1 MEPEPLRPPWD
12 REPDIGPAWRCLV
25 KKSGLLVILAL
36 VLAVPA
42 YVHGQE
48 FTAETLD
55 AVVKVR
61 AEVPGDARTAASLG
75 PLREGSGVVIDSKGL
90 ILTIG
95 YLILEASHV
104 QVTDSSGR
112 TVPARVLGY
121 DHATG
126 FGLLR
131 ARSAVGGARPLPLG
145 LSGDLDRGA
154 EVLIL
159 SYSGKG
165 PSGQGVYVVSRR
177 EFAGY
182 WEYLLERAIFTAPHY
197 ASFGGAALIDRG
209 GSLLGIGSLQVPQA
223 IPGRPVPGNM
233 FVPIDLLK
241 PILSDLTLKGKSGAR
256 PRPWLGAQMEE
267 AGGHVVIRRVS
278 RGGPAARS
286 GLQAGDLIAGVGGVA
301 VGGLADV
308 YRQVWALG
316 APGVS
321 VPLNILKGVR
331 VEEVRVVSG
340 DRYDYLRLNPSH

>member
-1 MEPEPLRPPWD
+1 M
-12 REPDIGPAWRCLV
+12 
-25 KKSGLLVILAL
+25 KKRGLLVILAL
-36 VLAVPA
+36 VLAVP
-42 YVHGQE
+42 VHVLARE

-61 AEVPGDARTAASLG
+61 AEAPADARTAASLG
-75 PLREGSGVVIDSKGL
+75 PLREGTGVVIDSNGL
-90 ILTIG
+90 VLTIG

-104 QVTDSSGR
+104 QITDSTGR

-131 ARSAVGGARPLPLG
+131 ARSAVGGPLPLG
-145 LSGDLDRGA
+145 LSEDLGRGS

-159 SYSGKG
+159 SYSGNG
-165 PSGQGVYVVSRR
+165 PSGQGAYVASRR

-182 WEYLLERAIFTAPHY
+182 WEYLLERAIFTVPHH
-197 ASFGGAALIDRG
+197 ASFGGAALIDRAG
-209 GSLLGIGSLQVPQA
+209 ALLGIGSLQIPEA
-223 IPGRPVPGNM
+223 IPGQPVPGNM

-241 PILSDLTLKGKSGAR
+241 PILSDLTLKGRSGAS

-267 AGGHVVIRRVS
+267 VGGHVVIRRVS

-286 GLQAGDLIAGVGGVA
+286 GLQAGNLVAGVGGIA
-301 VGGLADV
+301 VEGLADV
-308 YRQVWALG
+308 YRKVWALG

>member
-1 MEPEPLRPPWD
+1 M
-12 REPDIGPAWRCLV
+12 
-25 KKSGLLVILAL
+25 KKRGLLVILVVLAL
-36 VLAVPA
+36 VPGVPA
-42 YVHGQE
+42 HVLGQE

-55 AVVKVR
+55 AVVRVR
-61 AEVPGDARTAASLG
+61 AEVPADARTAASLG
-75 PLREGSGVVIDSKGL
+75 PLREGSGVVIDSNGL
-90 ILTIG
+90 VLTIG

-104 QVTDSSGR
+104 QITDSTGR
-112 TVPARVLGY
+112 RVPARVLGY

-131 ARSAVGGARPLPLG
+131 SWSAVGGARPMPLG
-145 LSGDLDRGA
+145 LSEDLDRGS

-165 PSGQGVYVVSRR
+165 PSGQGAYVASRR

-182 WEYLLERAIFTAPHY
+182 WEYLLERAIFTVPHH
-197 ASFGGAALIDRG
+197 ASFGGAALIDRAG
-209 GSLLGIGSLQVPQA
+209 TLLGIGSLQVPEA
-223 IPGRPVPGNM
+223 IPGQPVPGNM

-241 PILSDLTLKGKSGAR
+241 PILSDLTSKGRSGAR
-256 PRPWLGAQMEE
+256 PRPWLGAQME
-267 AGGHVVIRRVS
+267 AVGGHVVVRRVS

-286 GLQAGDLIAGVGGVA
+286 GLHAGDLVAGVDGVA
-301 VGGLADV
+301 VEGLADV
-308 YRQVWALG
+308 YRKVWALG

-340 DRYDYLRLNPSH
+340 DRYDYLRLNPGH

>member
-1 MEPEPLRPPWD
+1 MRMT
-12 REPDIGPAWRCLV
+12 GF
-25 KKSGLLVILAL
+25 LVILVL

-42 YVHGQE
+42 HVSGQE

-61 AEVPGDARTAASLG
+61 AEVPADARTAASLG
-75 PLREGSGVVIDSKGL
+75 PLREGSGVVIDSNGL

-95 YLILEASHV
+95 YLILEASRV
-104 QVTDSSGR
+104 QVTDSGGK

-131 ARSAVGGARPLPLG
+131 ARSAVGGGRPLPLG
-145 LSGDLDRGA
+145 LSEDLGRGA

-159 SYSGKG
+159 SYSANG
-165 PSGQGVYVVSRR
+165 PSGQGAYVVSRR

-182 WEYLLERAIFTAPHY
+182 WEYLLDRAIFTAPHN
-197 ASFGGAALIDRG
+197 ASFGGAALIDRS
-209 GSLLGIGSLQVPQA
+209 GSLLGIGSLQVPEA
-223 IPGRPVPGNM
+223 IPGQPVPGNM

-241 PILSDLTLKGKSGAR
+241 PILSDLTLKGRSGAN
-256 PRPWLGAQMEE
+256 PRPWLGAQME
-267 AGGHVVIRRVS
+267 AVGGHVVVRRVS

-286 GLQAGDLIAGVGGVA
+286 GLQAGHLIAGVDGAPVT
-301 VGGLADV
+301 GLADL
-308 YRQVWALG
+308 YRKVWALG

-340 DRYDYLRLNPSH
+340 DRYDHLRLNPSH